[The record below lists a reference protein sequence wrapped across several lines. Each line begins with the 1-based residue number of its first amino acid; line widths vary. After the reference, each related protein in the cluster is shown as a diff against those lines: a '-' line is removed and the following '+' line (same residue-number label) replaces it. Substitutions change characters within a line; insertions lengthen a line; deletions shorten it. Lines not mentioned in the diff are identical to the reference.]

1 LTLKLFR
8 DHMRLYAFTLLAILT
23 AIHIITI
30 IGFWVLSDLILLTIL
45 GTVGVIGVVYT
56 DL

>member
-1 LTLKLFR
+1 
-8 DHMRLYAFTLLAILT
+8 MRLYAFTLLAILT